1 MAKYASGS
9 HPRGWACA
17 PKERLSKSYWEWGRD
32 AQFEKEN
39 LSQVFPI
46 HEIRIRIQVDRL

>member
-9 HPRGWACA
+9 HPRGWACP

-32 AQFEKEN
+32 ARFEKEN